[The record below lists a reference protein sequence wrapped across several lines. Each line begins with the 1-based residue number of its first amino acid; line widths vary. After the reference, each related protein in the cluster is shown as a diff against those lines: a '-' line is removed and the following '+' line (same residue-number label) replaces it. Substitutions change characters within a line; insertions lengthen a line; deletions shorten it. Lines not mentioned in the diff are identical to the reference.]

1 MPKRNEP
8 DILDDWIDQVIRNN
22 LIEVH
27 TALPAVI
34 ESFDPATQTAK
45 INLSIKRLL
54 RDGQSVPISPVINV
68 PVVFPSG
75 GGFSMTFPVKAGD
88 ECLAVFSERAIDN
101 WLQLGGQQDPS
112 DKRIHAYNDA
122 YAILGGKSFAN
133 SLSAYST
140 NSLQIRN
147 NAGTTYI
154 NVTNDTITLEIN
166 GGGATFNEDGSVM
179 FANGASI
186 TPSGEFRNAQNTG
199 LGTHT
204 HPAIGSPP
212 TPGT

>member
-1 MPKRNEP
+1 MTQQSDP
-8 DILDDWIDQVIRNN
+8 DIWDDWFDQALRNN
-22 LIEVH
+22 LIELH
-27 TALPAVI
+27 TAMPAVI
-34 ESFDPATQTAK
+34 ESFDAATQTAK
-45 INLSIKRLL
+45 VNLSIKRVLK
-54 RDGQSVPISPVINV
+54 GGETTAISPVINV
-68 PVVFPSG
+68 PCVYPSAG
-75 GGFSMTFPVKAGD
+75 GYSITFPVTAGD
-88 ECLAVFSERAIDN
+88 ECLVVFSERAIDN
-101 WLQLGGQQDPS
+101 WLQLGGQQDPAGS
-112 DKRIHAYNDA
+112 RIHAYNDA
-122 YAILGGKSFAN
+122 FAILGGKSFPNAVD
-133 SLSAYST
+133 AYST

-166 GGGATFNEDGSVM
+166 GGGATFNEDGSVI

-186 TPSGEFRNAQNTG
+186 TASGEFRNAQNTG